1 MMLLPDTKSVNNAV
15 GPMQSVLHVELAGPT
30 NADSSSV
37 PLRLWINGLNS
48 SQRVTIHNATV
59 SFTLASGR
67 TIDVA
72 RLDIPLSQGDSVP
85 MSTQLK
91 WLGSRTATTQDNKLL
106 VPLHLEPE
114 ERALVAG
121 GIRKVSVSGFLT
133 VMEPR
138 VVDTLTLRKGTQRR
152 THDQRILV
160 SEASFS
166 GDDVR
171 LVIHVSGP
179 TPGSGQEALP
189 FDPYM
194 VNAPHFAL
202 VNEKRGEAVPISG
215 SNMMSR
221 NSWLV
226 MPGVT
231 ISDQTFNLS
240 LRNPPVTATV
250 LAVTNNQPFA
260 SVAMQA
266 AQSVPLSVDGPWL
279 RDATL
284 LLLEWRMKARYPIT
298 GSVQCFSANC

>member
-1 MMLLPDTKSVNNAV
+1 MSLQMM
-15 GPMQSVLHVELAGPT
+15 
-30 NADSSSV
+30 
-37 PLRLWINGLNS
+37 
-48 SQRVTIHNATV
+48 
-59 SFTLASGR
+59 
-67 TIDVA
+67 
-72 RLDIPLSQGDSVP
+72 
-85 MSTQLK
+85 
-91 WLGSRTATTQDNKLL
+91 WLGSRAATTAENKFL
-106 VPLHLEPE
+106 VPIHLQPD

-138 VVDTLTLRKGTQRR
+138 VVGNIALRKGAQLR

-160 SEASFS
+160 GEASFS

-231 ISDQTFNLS
+231 ISDQAFNLS

-250 LAVTNNQPFA
+250 LASTNNQPFA

-266 AQSVPLSVDGPWL
+266 AQPVPLSVDGPWL
-279 RDATL
+279 RDASL
-284 LLLEWRMKARYPIT
+284 LLLEWRMKARYPIS
-298 GSVQCFSANC
+298 GSTTLQ